1 MASRR
6 VRPAGGYELA
16 WWYFMRISG
25 LLLVIL
31 ALGHLFVMH
40 IIHNVESVNYAFV
53 ANRWADPTTGVV
65 WRLWDLTMV
74 NLAVLHGFNGLREIL
89 YEAISRPGRRVLA
102 ATLLWGMA
110 AFLIVIGT
118 YAILQFQSD
127 TDYLDRF
134 EAANPHLTQ
143 VVPGTQPAPIAL
155 SSNPVVGD

>member
-25 LLLVIL
+25 LILVIL
-31 ALGHLFVMH
+31 ALGHLFIMH
-40 IIHNVESVNYAFV
+40 ILHNVEQVNYAFV
-53 ANRWADPTTGVV
+53 ANRWADPTSGVL

-74 NLAVLHGFNGLREIL
+74 NLAVLHGINGLREIL
-89 YEAISRPGRRVLA
+89 YEYIVRPSRRILA
-102 ATLLWGMA
+102 STILWSLA

-118 YAILQFQSD
+118 YAILLFQSD

-134 EAANPHLTQ
+134 EAANPHLSQ
-143 VVPGTQPAPIAL
+143 AVSGSESVPTAAL
-155 SSNPVVGD
+155 SPALGD